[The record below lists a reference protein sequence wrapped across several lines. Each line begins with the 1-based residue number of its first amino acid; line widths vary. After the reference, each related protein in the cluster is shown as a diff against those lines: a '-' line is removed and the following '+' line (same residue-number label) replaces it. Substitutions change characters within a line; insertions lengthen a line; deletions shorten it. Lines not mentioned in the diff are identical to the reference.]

1 MTCVSS
7 PALLTRSSLSPEQL
21 GAVQFALDRP
31 SSGLF
36 LPLGF
41 GKTVVTLTAIQQLI
55 DQFDVGRVLIV
66 GPKKV
71 IETVWHKESAKW
83 AHTAFLKVGVCV
95 GSQKHRQAIVEAK
108 NHVVAINVEN
118 LQWLIAEYGLDDFQ
132 LIVLDEASM
141 FKDPST
147 KRFKGLRKALTD
159 QRVIALTG
167 TPTGNKVENLW
178 PIMYLLDKGE
188 RLLRT
193 ITAFRQVYMVPNQ
206 TNGHIVYNY
215 RLKPGAFDQITEKI
229 SDICL
234 SGVARDEIAVHH
246 RNVKVQLPEVAYE
259 RMRAMARDFVSEGLT
274 AATAAVASNKL
285 LQMAGGACLDEDGRV
300 ETIHTA
306 KIDALHG
313 MLDDL
318 IEPVVVVYWYRHE
331 KERLLAEFPDAI
343 DLDKPEH
350 EQMWNEGKIPILLLH
365 PQKGAHGLN
374 LQFGGSQMI
383 WFSMIWSLELY
394 LQTCARLP
402 RTGQKR
408 DVYIHHLIADGTI
421 DEEVLDALRRHEQ
434 TQQRVIDAVKRS
446 V

>member
-7 PALLTRSSLSPEQL
+7 PALRPRNSLSRDQES
-21 GAVQFALDRP
+21 AVQFALDRQ

-36 LPLGF
+36 LPMGF
-41 GKTVVTLTAIQQLI
+41 GKTVVTLTVIQMLL
-55 DQFDVGRVLIV
+55 DSFDVGRVLIV

-71 IETVWHKESAKW
+71 IETVWHKEAASW
-83 AHTAFLKVGVCV
+83 AHTAFIRVGLCV
-95 GSQKHRQAIVEAK
+95 GTQKQRKAAVEAK
-108 NHVVAINVEN
+108 NHVLAVNVEN
-118 LQWLIAEYGLDDFQ
+118 LQWLIDTYGLDDFH
-132 LIVLDEASM
+132 LVVLDEASM
-141 FKDPST
+141 FKDPSA
-147 KRFKGLRKALTD
+147 KRFRALRRALTD

-178 PIMYLLDKGE
+178 PIMFLLDRGE

-215 RLKPGAFDQITEKI
+215 RLRPGAFEQITQKI

-234 SGVARDEIAVHH
+234 SGVAREQIAVHH
-246 RNVKVQLPEVAYE
+246 RTVKVQLPTRAVE
-259 RMRAMARDFVSEGLT
+259 RMREMARDFVSEGLT

-285 LQMAGGACLDEDGRV
+285 LQMAGGSCLDEDGRV
-300 ETIHTA
+300 EVLHTA

-313 MLDDL
+313 MIDDS

-331 KERLLAEFPDAI
+331 RDRLLEEFPDAV

-350 EQMWNEGKIPILLLH
+350 ERMWNEGKIPVLLLH

-402 RTGQKR
+402 RTGQR
-408 DVYIHHLIADGTI
+408 SDVYIHHLVADGTI
-421 DEEVLDALRRHEQ
+421 DEDVLEALRRHEQ
-434 TQQRVIDAVKRS
+434 TQQRVIDAVMKTA
-446 V
+446 